1 MYSSILPSIHSNTLL
16 IWLKPTLAGDAD
28 DAGDAGDAGDADGL
42 GCAIDEINEMNESIY
57 CGYIIAGELGRRRR
71 RGRWCGRGGGGGRE
85 RLPFTIK

>member
-1 MYSSILPSIHSNTLL
+1 
-16 IWLKPTLAGDAD
+16 
-28 DAGDAGDAGDADGL
+28 L

>member
-28 DAGDAGDAGDADGL
+28 DAGDAGDADGL

-57 CGYIIAGELGRRRR
+57 CGYIIAGELGRRR
-71 RGRWCGRGGGGGRE
+71 GRWCGRGGGRGRE